1 MRVLKLIIFSLL
13 QCIPFMLLGQTK
25 EDWCYEILRVDKKS
39 KLGEI
44 ILHPDGFFDY
54 SNSYE
59 LMNVYQR
66 GLYRKTDST
75 LVLIPIVPAD
85 SINVVN
91 VSRIGL
97 AEPGNI
103 EVLFFDIFN
112 NPLKVLISNNGT
124 DWDDTASTIII
135 SNSTPRIYI
144 KSYNY
149 EADYLRDVLLREK
162 PYRWNSPILFS
173 MENFTGEKIKVVLSE
188 EVDWVEFAGRQWW
201 TQFEEQICLRKK
213 HSKKYVSTDQK
224 IMLRCISCRGFY

>member
-1 MRVLKLIIFSLL
+1 MKVLKLIIFSLL
-13 QCIPFMLLGQTK
+13 QCVSFILLGQTK
-25 EDWCYEILRVDKKS
+25 GDWCYEILRVDKKS
-39 KLGEI
+39 KIGEI

-54 SNSYE
+54 SNNYE

-85 SINVVN
+85 SINVVD

-112 NPLKVLISNNGT
+112 NPLTVLISNNGT

-135 SNSTPRIYI
+135 SNSTPQIYI

-149 EADYLRDVLLREK
+149 EADYLRDVLLRKK

-173 MENFTGEKIKVVLSE
+173 TENFTGEKIKVVLSE
-188 EVDWVEFAGRQWW
+188 KSGLGGVRRETVVDS
-201 TQFEEQICLRKK
+201 I
-213 HSKKYVSTDQK
+213 
-224 IMLRCISCRGFY
+224 